1 MTPGAKPDR
10 PEGSAVTIGIK
21 FPFVAA
27 LSASSRGDFSNVAK
41 VSASRTERLLN
52 LLIALLNTRYGLRRS
67 ELREKIYHD
76 TTSSETAFGRM
87 FERDKSDLRQFGF
100 EVETVTE
107 GWGSDDPA
115 TTRYRIGK
123 ESNRLPD
130 VSLTPAE
137 CTVLILA
144 AQLWEQ
150 AALGSAAQS
159 AMRKLQ
165 ASGGLADPELP
176 AGVQPRIKPAGQ
188 AFEDLISAM
197 HAQHAVSFSYLA
209 GSTGREEVR
218 IVEPWGLGS
227 RFGQWYLVGFD
238 RGRRAKRFFR
248 LSRFTSAVTVMEKD
262 TYTPPA
268 GFNVRAEL
276 GGLPELPVRSAVV
289 DVPAGKLLGLRKR
302 AVNAA
307 LVPEDGAPDPEGAR
321 ETAGMPDAGWDRL
334 SVPFRDAEVLGEEL
348 ASYGPNA
355 VVVSPAELVSAVRR
369 RLTAASE
376 FAASP
381 APAIDFPAS
390 GPAKRSRKRTSEDQL
405 KRMLQLVPFLVHNQG
420 LHISDVAARFGITR
434 KELEED
440 LRILICSGLPEG
452 YPDDLLDIQWE
463 DDHIFITQDLE
474 LNRPVRFTVD
484 EACALLTGLETLNGL
499 PELAEGSA
507 LESVTVK
514 LMAAAGEEGLR
525 AGSVA
530 GPEVGPGNSA
540 HLETIREAI
549 REGSQ
554 LHLSYFS
561 AQRDS
566 ISQRDVDPLRLYSLD
581 NTWYFEAYCH
591 SAVGLRNFRLDRI
604 ESLQPNGL
612 PVREAAKPV
621 EGFPVK
627 LFTPND
633 DDTVVTVELARQ
645 GIGLA
650 DDYYAERTAS
660 LPGGGLLA
668 EIRFGSTGWLPMFV
682 AQHGG
687 AVRILAPADLA
698 AAAQEWIEAALARYG
713 S

>member
-1 MTPGAKPDR
+1 MFRWLPR
-10 PEGSAVTIGIK
+10 
-21 FPFVAA
+21 FRLF
-27 LSASSRGDFSNVAK
+27 SRHDFSNVAK

-67 ELREKIYHD
+67 ELRAKIYHD
-76 TTSSETAFGRM
+76 TTSSEASFGRM

-100 EVETVTE
+100 DVETLMDK
-107 GWGSDDPA
+107 GWSSDDPA

-137 CTVLILA
+137 CAVLMLG

-150 AALGSAAQS
+150 AALGSAAQN

-165 ASGGLADPELP
+165 ASGGLSEAELP

-188 AFEDLISAM
+188 AFEDLIQAM
-197 HAQHAVSFSYLA
+197 HAQHAVTFSYLA
-209 GSTGREEVR
+209 GSTGQEELR
-218 IVEPWGLGS
+218 TVEPWGLGS

-238 RGRRAKRFFR
+238 RSRGAKRVFR
-248 LSRFTSAVTVMEKD
+248 LSRLTSAVTVMDKER
-262 TYTPPA
+262 YSPPA

-276 GGLPELPVRSAVV
+276 AGLPELPVRTAVV
-289 DVPAGKLLGLRKR
+289 DVAPGKLLGLRKR
-302 AVNAA
+302 AA
-307 LVPEDGAPDPEGAR
+307 DGAAR
-321 ETAGMPDAGWDRL
+321 DAAEQPGQTPGRTPDAGWDRL
-334 SVPFRDAEVLGEEL
+334 SVGFRDSEVLGEEL

-369 RLTAASE
+369 RLAAAAE

-381 APAIDFPAS
+381 EPAIDFPES
-390 GPAKRSRKRTSEDQL
+390 GPVKRPRKRTSEDQL
-405 KRMLQLVPFLVHNQG
+405 MRMLQLVPFLVHNQG
-420 LHISDVAARFGITR
+420 LHISDVAARFGVTR
-434 KELEED
+434 SELEDD

-463 DDHIFITQDLE
+463 DDHVFITQDLD
-474 LNRPVRFTVD
+474 LNRPVRFTVE

-530 GPEVGPGNSA
+530 GPEVGPGDSGL
-540 HLETIREAI
+540 LETIRAAI
-549 REGSQ
+549 GEGSQ
-554 LHLSYFS
+554 LRLAYFS

-566 ISQRDVDPLRLYSLD
+566 VSHRDVDPLRLYSLD

-591 SAVGLRNFRLDRI
+591 SAGGLRNFRLDRVEALERNGRRVS
-604 ESLQPNGL
+604 ES
-612 PVREAAKPV
+612 AKPSD
-621 EGFPVK
+621 GFPAK

-633 DDTVVTVELARQ
+633 DDTLVTVELARQ
-645 GIGLA
+645 GAGLA

-668 EIRFGSTGWLPMFV
+668 EIRFGSTSWLPMFV

-687 AVRILAPADLA
+687 AVRILEPADLA
-698 AAAQEWIEAALARYG
+698 RGARDWIDAALARY
-713 S
+713 SS